1 MKMTQSYFLL
11 TLVTMKL
18 LPKMFIKTVKKMF
31 WSKWILKRFWMLC
44 MIQQTKKL
52 LESLKVKQTVK
63 WLTLSVDFG
72 LSLKIYNY
80 QVDDNDKEKY

>member
-1 MKMTQSYFLL
+1 MKMTQSYCLL

-18 LPKMFIKTVKKMF
+18 LPKIFIKTVKKMF

-63 WLTLSVDFG
+63 CLTR
-72 LSLKIYNY
+72 
-80 QVDDNDKEKY
+80 

>member
-1 MKMTQSYFLL
+1 
-11 TLVTMKL
+11 
-18 LPKMFIKTVKKMF
+18 MF

-63 WLTLSVDFG
+63 WLTLSWRVKE
-72 LSLKIYNY
+72 LKSSGWAL
-80 QVDDNDKEKY
+80 KYIII